1 MIRDMLPSGALSR
14 FGAVKEIF
22 ALRVF
27 VLYQVGHFASNIGF
41 WMQRLAV
48 GWAIWELT
56 GSESWLGFVAFAE
69 LFPSIFTGIYG
80 GALVDKSTSV
90 RVMLL
95 GTIAITAASLSL
107 ALSEAADVL
116 TPWLIVG
123 HMVVIG
129 AMTGLVLPARL
140 AMASHL
146 APPNLLPVA
155 LAVNST
161 GFNLS
166 RFLGPALAA
175 GMMIVGSVTAVLFVS
190 VGLYLVF
197 LFCLYLLR
205 DTPHSAD
212 RIVGKA
218 QEGTFSVRTR
228 EVISTRSVI
237 LSLAALPLVLAA
249 ILIQLVQGLF
259 LRPASEL
266 FPAFAE
272 LVFDMGVN
280 GLGMLN
286 AALGIGAVI
295 GALMFPST
303 RDSRQAMH
311 QMILGTVAFAVT
323 LLIFSMTT
331 WLFLALFILVLHGAA
346 MTLSNIVAM
355 SYVQLNT
362 PRDRLGRVL
371 SVYALVFRA
380 GPAIGAGA
388 FGFCAEISSLSVAG
402 VVAALLGLF
411 STALI
416 YRLIILPNIQHIARH
431 TSE

>member
-1 MIRDMLPSGALSR
+1 MVRDLISSGAR
-14 FGAVKEIF
+14 ARYGAVKEIF

-27 VLYQVGHFASNIGF
+27 VLYQTGHFASNIGF
-41 WMQRLAV
+41 WMQRLAI
-48 GWAIWELT
+48 GWTIWNLT

-69 LFPSIFTGIYG
+69 LFPSIFTGIWG
-80 GALVDKSTSV
+80 GALVDRSSSV
-90 RVMLL
+90 RVMLF
-95 GTIAITAASLSL
+95 GSVAVTAASLSL
-107 ALSEAADVL
+107 ALCEAGGLL

-146 APPNLLPVA
+146 APPNLLSVA

-166 RFLGPALAA
+166 RFLGPAIAG
-175 GMMIVGSVTAVLFVS
+175 GMMIVGTVTAVFFVS
-190 VGLYLVF
+190 VLLYVIFLVC
-197 LFCLYLLR
+197 LFLLR
-205 DTPHSAD
+205 NLPHSAD
-212 RIVGKA
+212 RILA
-218 QEGTFSVRTR
+218 ETQSDTLALRPR
-228 EVISTRSVI
+228 ESISTRSVL
-237 LSLAALPLVLAA
+237 LSLTAFPLILAA

-286 AALGIGAVI
+286 AALGVGAVI
-295 GALMFPST
+295 GALAFPST
-303 RDSRQAMH
+303 QVARQAMH
-311 QMILGTVAFAVT
+311 QMIIGTVAFAAT
-323 LLIFSMTT
+323 LFLFSVTT
-331 WLFLALFILVLHGAA
+331 WFPLVLFILVLHGAA
-346 MTLSNIVAM
+346 MTLSNIIAM
-355 SYVQLNT
+355 SFVQLST

-380 GPAIGAGA
+380 GPAVGAAA
-388 FGFCAEISSLSVAG
+388 FGFGAEFSDLATAG
-402 VVAALLGLF
+402 VVAAVLGLL
-411 STALI
+411 STALV
-416 YRLIILPNIQHIARH
+416 YSLLIRPNVRH
-431 TSE
+431 GLQP